1 MNQSTTKKSYY
12 VGVIERAIAYY
23 DVEAETAREAA
34 ENWQEGEFSDRDDEA
49 LECEG
54 PCSVWERHPD
64 GKYRKVPAS
73 QWECVVPESADDR
86 LKKAAS
92 DLLELAR
99 QVVLAKDTEE
109 SIPVD
114 LYHTAVKL
122 IALIEDDQA

>member
-1 MNQSTTKKSYY
+1 MTTTATKTYY

-23 DVEAETAREAA
+23 DVEAETAKEAA

-49 LECEG
+49 LESEG

-64 GKYRKVPAS
+64 GEYRKVPGS
-73 QWECVVPESADDR
+73 QWECVVPGSEDER
-86 LKKAAS
+86 LKKAAP

-109 SIPVD
+109 SVPVD
-114 LYHTAVKL
+114 IYHAAVRI